1 MNKKRLCLAFFLLLA
16 ADMRAAAGQATE
28 EVKAEIVEVRSAY
41 YPPTALIAR
50 LTGDVVVNVSVK
62 EGLIQS
68 EEIVSGPPMLRE
80 AVVNSVRASSFNCR
94 SCSTQTY
101 SLVVTYRFRAET
113 GDCAGNY
120 EPLPE
125 SQPQLPYPQ
134 VTHTQNTVNM
144 VGRITTLCDP
154 AADVKV
160 RSIRCLY
167 LWRCKLR

>member
-1 MNKKRLCLAFFLLLA
+1 MIRTDFVFLLFLLLA
-16 ADMRAAAGQATE
+16 SNVPAAGQAAE
-28 EVKAEIVEVRSAY
+28 EVKTEIFEVKSAY
-41 YPPTALIAR
+41 YPPIALAAR
-50 LTGDVVVNVSVK
+50 VSGDVMVNVSVK
-62 EGLIQS
+62 EGLVQS

-80 AVVNSVRASSFNCR
+80 AVINSIKASSFNCR
-94 SCSTQTY
+94 SCSAQTY

-125 SQPQLPYPQ
+125 SQPQLLYPQ
-134 VTHTQNTVNM
+134 VTHTQNTVNI
-144 VGRITTLCDP
+144 VGRVVMLCDP
-154 AADVKV
+154 AGSVKV